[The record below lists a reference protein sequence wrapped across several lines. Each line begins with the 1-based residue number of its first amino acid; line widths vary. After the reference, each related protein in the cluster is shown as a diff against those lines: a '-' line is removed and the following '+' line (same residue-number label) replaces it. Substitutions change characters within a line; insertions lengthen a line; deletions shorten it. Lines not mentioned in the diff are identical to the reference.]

1 MLVRSGSKGSSV
13 VSVQKELKAA
23 GINPGPVDGDFG
35 AKTRAAVMSYQRKHH
50 LAVDGVVGAKT
61 WSALTRDDFKPA
73 RAASAKPHAGKKPTR
88 TLASASP
95 GRPSSKVQKLLAE
108 ARKHLGFHEGSGNR
122 NPFSKA
128 LGRPPEAWCADFVSY
143 AAKKAGLRMNTASA
157 QGVADAIKAQGG
169 WKGRSNPKPGDALT
183 FRWDGSRGWADHVGL
198 VEKVFK
204 RGGQTYVQT
213 IEGNSGDRVRRKTY
227 LANSSVI
234 NGYGTM
240 R

>member
-1 MLVRSGSKGSSV
+1 MLVRTGSRGASV

-23 GINPGPVDGDFG
+23 GINPGPIDGDFG
-35 AKTRAAVMSYQRKHH
+35 RKTRAAVMAYQRKHH
-50 LAVDGVVGAKT
+50 LAVDGVVGANT
-61 WSALTRDDFKPA
+61 WKALTHDGFKPGGAKKPAPA
-73 RAASAKPHAGKKPTR
+73 RPHAPIST
-88 TLASASP
+88 SP

-108 ARKHLGFHEGSGNR
+108 ARKHLGFHEGSGNK

-128 LGRPPEAWCADFVSY
+128 LGRPPEAWCADFVSFC
-143 AAKKAGLRMNTASA
+143 AKKAGLRMNTASA
-157 QGVADAIKAQGG
+157 QQVANIIKQQGG
-169 WKGRSNPKPGDALT
+169 WKGRHNPKPGDAVT
-183 FRWDGSRGWADHVGL
+183 FRWDGSHGWADHVGL

-204 RGGQTYVQT
+204 RGGKTYIQT

-227 LANSSVI
+227 LATSSVI